1 MTRKAIRP
9 LADFGAVDLATAGG
23 KGAALGELLQHG
35 SPVPPGFVITT
46 DAYRSLLVET
56 GLGSGLHGMDHNMAD
71 GGALRA
77 LFARFGMPAAL
88 RAEIDA
94 AYTALGSGAVAVR
107 SSATAEDLPGA
118 AFAGQ
123 QDTFLNVVG
132 EEAVAKAVAD
142 CWASLWT
149 DRAIAYRG
157 RQGDPRD
164 LAIAVV
170 VQKMVPADVAGV
182 MFTRQPGHG

>member
-1 MTRKAIRP
+1 MTRKTTGP
-9 LADFGAVDLATAGG
+9 LADFGRTDLDAAGG
-23 KGAALGELLQHG
+23 KGAALGELVRQG
-35 SPVPPGFVITT
+35 FPVPAGFVITT
-46 DAYRSLLVET
+46 DAYRLLLAET
-56 GLGSGLHGMDHNMAD
+56 GLGAALDGMDQNVPD

-88 RAEIDA
+88 RAEIGG
-94 AYTALGSGAVAVR
+94 AYAALGGGAVAVR

-149 DRAIAYRG
+149 DRAIAYRR
-157 RQGDPRD
+157 RQGIDP
-164 LAIAVV
+164 
-170 VQKMVPADVAGV
+170 
-182 MFTRQPGHG
+182 H